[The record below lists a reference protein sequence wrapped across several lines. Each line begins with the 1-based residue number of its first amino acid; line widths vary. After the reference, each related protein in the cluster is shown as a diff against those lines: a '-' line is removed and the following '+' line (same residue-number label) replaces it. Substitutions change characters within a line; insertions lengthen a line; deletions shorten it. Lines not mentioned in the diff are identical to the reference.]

1 MKELLKK
8 LEDLI
13 QESGYQCIR
22 IKDYYDFSQKLN
34 CMGGE
39 YKGFVMTEELN
50 RFCMLYIDT
59 KEMEKEADKKHLEMS
74 RYKINI
80 SPENKVYVSN
90 MPQEYIRK
98 FTDYTTL
105 GFYLRAS
112 REFNKLEYEREK
124 LAKRSFFKRLKEIF
138 INNSDTI

>member
-8 LEDLI
+8 LEDVI

-39 YKGFVMTEELN
+39 YKGFVMTEEPEKL
-50 RFCMLYIDT
+50 CMLYIDT
-59 KEMEKEADKKHLEMS
+59 VEMEKEADRKYSEIS
-74 RYKINI
+74 RLKINI

-90 MPQEYIRK
+90 SPQEYVRK

-105 GFYLRAS
+105 GFYLRATKEYN
-112 REFNKLEYEREK
+112 EFYYEKNKSLFR
-124 LAKRSFFKRLKEIF
+124 RIMEIF
-138 INNSDTI
+138 KKK